1 MEIKEIFIYINNNKK
16 YAEDSTAFFLLIRN
30 IKFSLFKTILC
41 SLFLLFILSRR
52 GVTNMV
58 DMYLALVIAGR
69 RTCNVENKTVTLVP
83 TRYRSLVLAELEAL
97 GLDAD
102 GNPIK

>member
-1 MEIKEIFIYINNNKK
+1 ME
-16 YAEDSTAFFLLIRN
+16 T
-30 IKFSLFKTILC
+30 LFKTIVC
-41 SLFLLFILSRR
+41 SLFLILITLIFRKDD
-52 GVTNMV
+52 VEMV

-69 RTCNVENKTVTLVP
+69 RTCNAENKDVTLVP

>member
-1 MEIKEIFIYINNNKK
+1 
-16 YAEDSTAFFLLIRN
+16 
-30 IKFSLFKTILC
+30 
-41 SLFLLFILSRR
+41 
-52 GVTNMV
+52 MV

-69 RTCNVENKTVTLVP
+69 RTCNEENKDVTLVP

-102 GNPIK
+102 GNPMK

>member
-1 MEIKEIFIYINNNKK
+1 MEN
-16 YAEDSTAFFLLIRN
+16 
-30 IKFSLFKTILC
+30 LFKAILC
-41 SLFLLFILSRR
+41 SLFLLLIKLIFRR
-52 GVTNMV
+52 DDVRMV

-69 RTCNVENKTVTLVP
+69 RTCNEENKTVTLVP

>member
-1 MEIKEIFIYINNNKK
+1 MKMDMMLME
-16 YAEDSTAFFLLIRN
+16 T
-30 IKFSLFKTILC
+30 LFKTIVC
-41 SLFLLFILSRR
+41 SLFLLLITLIFRR
-52 GVTNMV
+52 DDVKMV

-69 RTCNVENKTVTLVP
+69 RTCNEENKDVTLVP
-83 TRYRSLVLAELEAL
+83 TRYRNLVLAELDAL

>member
-1 MEIKEIFIYINNNKK
+1 MEN
-16 YAEDSTAFFLLIRN
+16 
-30 IKFSLFKTILC
+30 LFKAILC
-41 SLFLLFILSRR
+41 SLFLLLIKLIFRR
-52 GVTNMV
+52 DDVRMV

-69 RTCNVENKTVTLVP
+69 RTCNAENKTVTLVP